1 MMITI
6 DDVLAKV
13 KENNIGG
20 EEVIRRAYL
29 LASKLHEG
37 QFRQSGEP
45 YITHPLHV
53 AYILACTYND
63 VETIIAGLLHDTIE
77 DTDITLSEIEA
88 MFGSSVARLVDGV
101 SKLKGLNFSSKSEK
115 VEANTAKI
123 LRAVNEDIRDVSIK
137 CADRLH
143 NMETIGFKSEFKQK
157 ENALETIDLY
167 VPLAYR
173 IGMYEI
179 KKILEDLS
187 FKVLNPLEY
196 EDTSRKINDYL
207 NENKTTLDYVVYN
220 TEKVLRANGI
230 NCVVK
235 LRVKEVYSTYKKL
248 LKLNKRQIKVSSQ
261 ETNIVTIDAIHDL
274 FALKIVTDDYL
285 DCYKAL
291 GVIHKEYDIDS
302 TRFKEFI
309 AVPKTNF
316 YKSLHTV
323 FCVNDCLVQAQI
335 RTKEMDMVDTYG
347 LPYYIYSKN
356 RPFCDVQDEIREKLQ
371 FCKDL
376 NFLSEYFE
384 RNDLYVEKVKKELFA
399 KENVY
404 VRTKNNKT
412 IELPLG
418 STPIDLAFLEGDN
431 TGYNLGRVIVNG
443 IEVPLDYQLKNN
455 DRVSFIMGGSPE
467 DYWLD
472 SAKTTRAKEKILK
485 YKRTCNYS

>member
-1 MMITI
+1 MITI

-13 KENNIGG
+13 RENNIGG

-63 VETIIAGLLHDTIE
+63 TETIVAGLLHDTVE
-77 DTDITLSEIEA
+77 DTDITLGEIES
-88 MFGSSVARLVDGV
+88 MFGSGVARLVDGV

-123 LRAVNEDIRDVSIK
+123 LRAINEDIRVISIK

-179 KKILEDLS
+179 KKRLEDLS

-196 EDTSRKINDYL
+196 DDVSRQIDEYKDINK
-207 NENKTTLDYVVYN
+207 NTLDEVIKKVD
-220 TEKVLRANGI
+220 KVLRDNDIKGK
-230 NCVVK
+230 VT

-248 LKLNKRQIKVSSQ
+248 NKLNRKFNNRD
-261 ETNIVTIDAIHDL
+261 TNLVTLDAVHDL
-274 FALKIVTDDYL
+274 FAVKIITDDYL
-285 DCYKAL
+285 DCYKAVA
-291 GVIHKEYDIDS
+291 VINKEYVPAKSIIKD
-302 TRFKEFI
+302 FI
-309 AVPKTNF
+309 AVPKTNL
-316 YKSLHTV
+316 YQSLHTV
-323 FCVNDCLVQAQI
+323 FSVNNCLVQAQI
-335 RTKEMDMVDTYG
+335 RTNYMDMIDTYG

-356 RPFCDVQDEIREKLQ
+356 KPFSEVQNEIRENLQ

-399 KENVY
+399 NEHVY

-412 IELPLG
+412 VELPLG
-418 STPIDLAFLEGDN
+418 STPIDLAFLEGDSIGN
-431 TGYNLGRVIVNG
+431 NLGRAIVNG
-443 IEVPLDYQLKNN
+443 IEVPLDYELKNN
-455 DRVSFIMGGSPE
+455 DRVSFVMGGGPE

-472 SAKTTRAKEKILK
+472 SVKTTRAKEKILE

>member
-1 MMITI
+1 M
-6 DDVLAKV
+6 
-13 KENNIGG
+13 
-20 EEVIRRAYL
+20 
-29 LASKLHEG
+29 
-37 QFRQSGEP
+37 
-45 YITHPLHV
+45 
-53 AYILACTYND
+53 
-63 VETIIAGLLHDTIE
+63 AGLLHDTVE
-77 DTDITLSEIEA
+77 DTDITLGEIES
-88 MFGSSVARLVDGV
+88 MFGSGVARLVDGV
-101 SKLKGLNFSSKSEK
+101 SKLKGLNFFNKSEK

-123 LRAVNEDIRDVSIK
+123 LRAINEDIRVISIK

-143 NMETIGFKSEFKQK
+143 NMETIGFKTEFKQK

-167 VPLAYR
+167 VPLAYH
-173 IGMYEI
+173 IGMYEV
-179 KKILEDLS
+179 KKRLEDLS

-196 EDTSRKINDYL
+196 DDVDRQIEEYKDINK
-207 NENKTTLDYVVYN
+207 NTLDEVIKRVN
-220 TEKVLRANGI
+220 DVLKDNGI
-230 NCVVK
+230 KGKVT

-248 LKLNKRQIKVSSQ
+248 NKLNRRFNNRDTS
-261 ETNIVTIDAIHDL
+261 IVTLDAVHDL
-274 FALKIVTDDYL
+274 FAVKIITDDYL
-285 DCYKAL
+285 DCYKSVA
-291 GVIHKEYDIDS
+291 VINREYVPIKSIIKD
-302 TRFKEFI
+302 FI
-309 AVPKTNF
+309 TVPKTNL
-316 YKSLHTV
+316 YQSLHTV
-323 FCVNDCLVQAQI
+323 FNVNNCLVQAQI
-335 RTKEMDMVDTYG
+335 RTNFMDMLDTYG

-356 RPFCDVQDEIREKLQ
+356 KPFREVQDEIRDSLQ

-472 SAKTTRAKEKILK
+472 SVKTTRAREKILE
-485 YKRTCNYS
+485 YK

>member
-1 MMITI
+1 MITI

-20 EEVIRRAYL
+20 EEVIRKAYL

-45 YITHPLHV
+45 YISHPLYV
-53 AYILACTYND
+53 AYILASTYND
-63 VETIIAGLLHDTIE
+63 TETIVAGLLHDTVE
-77 DTDITLSEIEA
+77 DTDITLGEIEYI
-88 MFGSSVARLVDGV
+88 FGSSIAGLVDGV
-101 SKLKGLNFSSKSEK
+101 SKLKGMNFSSKSEK

-123 LRAVNEDIRDVSIK
+123 LRAINDDIRDIHIK

-143 NMETIGFKSEFKQK
+143 NMMTIGFKSEFKQK

-173 IGMYEI
+173 TGMYEV
-179 KKILEDLS
+179 KKKLEDLS
-187 FKVLNPLEY
+187 FKVLNPLDY
-196 EDTSRKINDYL
+196 EDTSRKINEYFDV
-207 NENKTTLDYVVYN
+207 NKDTLDRVVSN
-220 TEKVLRANGI
+220 IEKTLRDNNIKG
-230 NCVVK
+230 VVK
-235 LRVKEVYSTYKKL
+235 LRIKEVYSTYKKL
-248 LKLNKRQIKVSSQ
+248 NKLNRKFNNSDTS
-261 ETNIVTIDAIHDL
+261 IVTLDAVHDL
-274 FALKIVTDDYL
+274 FAVKIITDDYL

-291 GVIHKEYDIDS
+291 GLIHKECKVDNNRLKD
-302 TRFKEFI
+302 FI
-309 AVPKTNF
+309 AVPKTNL
-316 YKSLHTV
+316 YQSLHTV
-323 FCVNDCLVQAQI
+323 FSVNNCLVQAQI
-335 RTKEMDMVDTYG
+335 RTNFMDMIDTYG

-356 RPFCDVQDEIREKLQ
+356 KPFSEVQDEIRDNLQ

-404 VRTKNNKT
+404 VRTKNNRT

-418 STPIDLAFLEGDN
+418 STPIDLAFLEGDD
-431 TGYNLGRVIVNG
+431 TGYNLGRAIVNG
-443 IEVPLDYQLKNN
+443 IEVPLDYELKNN
-455 DRVSFIMGGSPE
+455 DRVSFVMGGGPE

-472 SAKTTRAKEKILK
+472 SVKTTRAKKKIRE
-485 YKRTCNYS
+485 YKQTCNYS

>member
-1 MMITI
+1 M
-6 DDVLAKV
+6 
-13 KENNIGG
+13 
-20 EEVIRRAYL
+20 
-29 LASKLHEG
+29 
-37 QFRQSGEP
+37 
-45 YITHPLHV
+45 HV

-63 VETIIAGLLHDTIE
+63 TETIVAGLLHDTVE
-77 DTDITLSEIEA
+77 DTDITLGEIES
-88 MFGSSVARLVDGV
+88 MFGSGVAILVDGV
-101 SKLKGLNFSSKSEK
+101 SKLKGLNFFNKSEK

-123 LRAVNEDIRDVSIK
+123 LRAINEDIRVISIK

-143 NMETIGFKSEFKQK
+143 NMETIGFKTEFKQK

-167 VPLAYR
+167 VPLAYH
-173 IGMYEI
+173 IGMYEV
-179 KKILEDLS
+179 KKRLEDLS

-196 EDTSRKINDYL
+196 DDVDRQIEEYKDINK
-207 NENKTTLDYVVYN
+207 NTLDEVIKRVN
-220 TEKVLRANGI
+220 DVLKDNGI
-230 NCVVK
+230 KGKVT

-248 LKLNKRQIKVSSQ
+248 NKLNRRFNNRDTS
-261 ETNIVTIDAIHDL
+261 IVTLDAVHDL
-274 FALKIVTDDYL
+274 FAVKIITDDYL
-285 DCYKAL
+285 DCYKSVA
-291 GVIHKEYDIDS
+291 VINREYVPIKSIIKD
-302 TRFKEFI
+302 FI
-309 AVPKTNF
+309 TVPKTNL
-316 YKSLHTV
+316 YQSLHTV
-323 FCVNDCLVQAQI
+323 FNVNNCLVQAQI
-335 RTKEMDMVDTYG
+335 RTNFMDMLDTYG

-356 RPFCDVQDEIREKLQ
+356 KPFREVQDEIRDSLQ

-431 TGYNLGRVIVNG
+431 TGYNLGRAIVNG

-472 SAKTTRAKEKILK
+472 SVKTTRAREKILE
-485 YKRTCNYS
+485 YK

>member
-1 MMITI
+1 MITI

-13 KENNIGG
+13 RENNIGG

-63 VETIIAGLLHDTIE
+63 TETIVAGLLHDTVE
-77 DTDITLSEIEA
+77 DTDITLGEIES
-88 MFGSSVARLVDGV
+88 MFGSGVARLVDGV

-123 LRAVNEDIRDVSIK
+123 LRAINEDIRVISIK

-179 KKILEDLS
+179 KKRLEDLS

-196 EDTSRKINDYL
+196 DDVSRQIDEYKDINK
-207 NENKTTLDYVVYN
+207 NTLDEVIKKVD
-220 TEKVLRANGI
+220 KVLRDNDIKGK
-230 NCVVK
+230 VT

-248 LKLNKRQIKVSSQ
+248 NKLNRKFNNRD
-261 ETNIVTIDAIHDL
+261 TNLVTLDAVHDL
-274 FALKIVTDDYL
+274 FAVKIITDDYL
-285 DCYKAL
+285 DCYKAVA
-291 GVIHKEYDIDS
+291 VINKEYVPAKSIIKD
-302 TRFKEFI
+302 FI
-309 AVPKTNF
+309 AVPKTNL
-316 YKSLHTV
+316 YQSLHTV
-323 FCVNDCLVQAQI
+323 FSVNNCLVQAQI
-335 RTKEMDMVDTYG
+335 RTNYMDMIDTYG

-356 RPFCDVQDEIREKLQ
+356 KPFSEVQDEIRENLQ

-404 VRTKNNKT
+404 VRTKNNRT
-412 IELPLG
+412 IELPSG
-418 STPIDLAFLEGDN
+418 STPIDLAFLEGDSIGN
-431 TGYNLGRVIVNG
+431 NLGRAIVNG
-443 IEVPLDYQLKNN
+443 IEVPLDYELKNN
-455 DRVSFIMGGSPE
+455 DRVSFVMGGGPE

-472 SAKTTRAKEKILK
+472 SVKTTRAKEKILE

>member
-1 MMITI
+1 M
-6 DDVLAKV
+6 
-13 KENNIGG
+13 
-20 EEVIRRAYL
+20 
-29 LASKLHEG
+29 
-37 QFRQSGEP
+37 
-45 YITHPLHV
+45 HV

-63 VETIIAGLLHDTIE
+63 TETIVAGLLHDTVE
-77 DTDITLSEIEA
+77 DTDITLGEIES
-88 MFGSSVARLVDGV
+88 MFGSGVARLVDGV
-101 SKLKGLNFSSKSEK
+101 SKLKGLNFFNKSEK

-123 LRAVNEDIRDVSIK
+123 LRAINEDIRVISIK

-143 NMETIGFKSEFKQK
+143 NMETIGFKTEFKQK

-167 VPLAYR
+167 VPLAYH
-173 IGMYEI
+173 IGMYEV
-179 KKILEDLS
+179 KKRLEDLS

-196 EDTSRKINDYL
+196 DDVDRQIEEYKDINK
-207 NENKTTLDYVVYN
+207 NTLDEVIKRVN
-220 TEKVLRANGI
+220 DVLKDNGI
-230 NCVVK
+230 KGKVT

-248 LKLNKRQIKVSSQ
+248 NKLNRRFNNRDTS
-261 ETNIVTIDAIHDL
+261 IVTLDAVHDL
-274 FALKIVTDDYL
+274 FAVKIITDDYL
-285 DCYKAL
+285 DCYKSVA
-291 GVIHKEYDIDS
+291 VINREYVPIKSIIKD
-302 TRFKEFI
+302 FI
-309 AVPKTNF
+309 TVPKTNL
-316 YKSLHTV
+316 YQSLHTV
-323 FCVNDCLVQAQI
+323 FNVNNCLVQAQI
-335 RTKEMDMVDTYG
+335 RTNFMDMLDTYG

-356 RPFCDVQDEIREKLQ
+356 KPFREVQDEIRDSLQ

-431 TGYNLGRVIVNG
+431 TGYNLGRAIVNG

-472 SAKTTRAKEKILK
+472 SVKTTRAREKILE
-485 YKRTCNYS
+485 YK

>member
-13 KENNIGG
+13 RENNIGG

-29 LASKLHEG
+29 LASKFHEG

-45 YITHPLHV
+45 YVTHPLHV

-63 VETIIAGLLHDTIE
+63 IETIIAGLLHDTIE
-77 DTDITLSEIEA
+77 DTDITLGEIES

-123 LRAVNEDIRDVSIK
+123 LRAINEDIRVISIK

-143 NMETIGFKSEFKQK
+143 NMETIGFKTVFKQK

-173 IGMYEI
+173 IGMYEV
-179 KKILEDLS
+179 KKRLEDLS

-196 EDTSRKINDYL
+196 DDVNRQIEEYKDINKD
-207 NENKTTLDYVVYN
+207 TLDRIVSN
-220 TEKVLRANGI
+220 IEKSLRDNNIKG
-230 NCVVK
+230 VVK
-235 LRVKEVYSTYKKL
+235 LRIKEVYSTYKKL
-248 LKLNKRQIKVSSQ
+248 NKLNKKLNNSNTS
-261 ETNIVTIDAIHDL
+261 IVTLDAVHDL
-274 FALKIVTDDYL
+274 FAVKIITDDYL

-291 GVIHKEYDIDS
+291 GVIHEEYDIDTS
-302 TRFKEFI
+302 RMKDFI
-309 AVPKTNF
+309 AVPKTNL

-323 FCVNDCLVQAQI
+323 FNVNNCLMQAQI
-335 RTKEMDMVDTYG
+335 RTKDMDMVDTYG

-356 RPFCDVQDEIREKLQ
+356 KPFSEVQDEIRDSLQ

-404 VRTKNNKT
+404 VKNKDNKT

-418 STPIDLAFLEGDN
+418 STPIDLAFLEGDI
-431 TGYNLGRVIVNG
+431 TGYNLGKAIVNG
-443 IEVPLDYQLKNN
+443 IEVPLDYELKNN
-455 DRVSFIMGGSPE
+455 DRVSFVMGGSPE

-472 SAKTTRAKEKILK
+472 SVKTTRAKEMILK